1 MDSEKYPIHKYIYEW
16 LLDHESIIV
25 PELGQFVAEFKGAS
39 IHPSIHSIS
48 PPNKTII
55 FNSEPKND
63 DGELAGFI
71 AQKEGLSLFDADE
84 VIRKFVSELKIGL
97 ASDQKYELPAFGV
110 FTKNPEGTI
119 EFQADEAINFAGDS
133 FGFPKLFYK
142 PVEKKEDASFFDR
155 DFDTTEEKP
164 FEQKPLVDSSIEEK
178 SSMTTTAGFGTPAN
192 DDHVKTPF
200 DDDDDDDLDDDFD
213 DERRRPA
220 WLMPVIGVVAAGLVI
235 TAGVFIVPNLLGGSK
250 STKETTKDSTEK
262 VAQNNTDTNTTTSTE
277 VKIDDTTGTG
287 TSGTSTTENTNTTTK
302 DNGGSTTTGS
312 NDNGGNSTTANT
324 TNTTSS
330 NNTASTNTSGTT
342 TRPTYTPPA
351 NTGGTNNSLFK
362 TLPYRPQTPASAAI
376 INAPT
381 SRFYIIVASFSARVN
396 AYSLYNNLKTQGYDA
411 KIIPPVEGSSMH
423 RVASGSYASED
434 EANRNLRRLTG
445 RLGSEIW
452 VKKY

>member
-16 LLDHESIIV
+16 LLDHESITV

-71 AQKEGLSLFDADE
+71 AEKESLSQIEADDI
-84 VIRKFVSELKIGL
+84 IRKFVSELKIGL

-142 PVEKKEDASFFDR
+142 PVEKKEDESFFDR
-155 DFDTTEEKP
+155 DLDTTDEKP
-164 FEQKPLVDSSIEEK
+164 FEQKPLTTTGIEEK
-178 SSMTTTAGFGTPAN
+178 ETPVTPGFAAAN

-220 WLMPVIGVVAAGLVI
+220 WLIPVLGVVAAGLII
-235 TAGVFIVPNLLGGSK
+235 TLGVFVVPKLIGGSK
-250 STKETTKDSTEK
+250 SEETTKKDTSKT
-262 VAQNNTDTNTTTSTE
+262 VAANNTDTNTTTSTE
-277 VKIDDTTGTG
+277 VKIDDTSSTG
-287 TSGTSTTENTNTTTK
+287 GTSTAENTNNTGSENTTTTD
-302 DNGGSTTTGS
+302 DNNSSNTTSTTNSGGNTSSNTSTTNTGS
-312 NDNGGNSTTANT
+312 NTTSTGTTSNT
-324 TNTTSS
+324 TY
-330 NNTASTNTSGTT
+330 
-342 TRPTYTPPA
+342 RPPA
-351 NTGGTNNSLFK
+351 NTGNTNSGLFK
-362 TLPYRPQTPASAAI
+362 TLPYRPQTPASGAI
-376 INAPT
+376 VSAPT
-381 SRFYIIVASFSARVN
+381 SRFYIIVASFSTRVN
-396 AYSLYNNLKTQGYDA
+396 AYSLYNNLKAQGYDA

>member
-16 LLDHESIIV
+16 LLDHESIVV

-71 AQKEGLSLFDADE
+71 AQKENISQIDAEE
-84 VIRKFVSELKIGL
+84 VIKKFVSELKISL
-97 ASDQKYELPAFGV
+97 ASDQRYELAAFGV
-110 FTKNPEGTI
+110 FTKNPEGII
-119 EFQADEAINFAGDS
+119 EFQADEAINFSGDS

-155 DFDTTEEKP
+155 EYDISEEKP
-164 FEQKPLVDSSIEEK
+164 VEQKPLVTSEVDDK
-178 SSMTTTAGFGTPAN
+178 VTTAGFANTN
-192 DDHVKTPF
+192 DDHIKTPF

-213 DERRRPA
+213 EDRRRPA
-220 WLMPVIGVVAAGLVI
+220 WLMPVLGVVAAGLVI
-235 TAGVFIVPNLLGGSK
+235 TAGIFVVPKLLGGSK
-250 STKETTKDSTEK
+250 SEETAKKDTTEVVADNKTKD
-262 VAQNNTDTNTTTSTE
+262 NGTTTSSE
-277 VKIDDTTGTG
+277 VKLEDTTSTG
-287 TSGTSTTENTNTTTK
+287 GTSTTENSSTSS
-302 DNGGSTTTGS
+302 GSSESTTTANENNGS
-312 NDNGGNSTTANT
+312 TSTQNESTTTNPASENVGNTTSGNT
-324 TNTTSS
+324 TNTTY
-330 NNTASTNTSGTT
+330 
-342 TRPTYTPPA
+342 RPPA
-351 NTGGTNNSLFK
+351 NAGGANSGQFK

-381 SRFYIIVASFSARVN
+381 SRFYIIVASFSTRVN

-411 KIIPPVEGSSMH
+411 KIIPPVEGSTMH
-423 RVASGSYASED
+423 RVASGSYESED
-434 EANRNLRRLTG
+434 EANRNVRRLAS
-445 RLGSEIW
+445 RLGNDIW